1 MTSRNGGRL
10 AILAGTFTMM
20 GAASCSDSGPGG
32 ASPMDA
38 SAPEAEAA
46 ASPSPVTDALPQVIE
61 ASVLGTTCVMPNP
74 ASSGLPNPAVYD
86 TSITGTVFDRLTGLM
101 WQRSAG
107 STPSSQAAA
116 TAACTASRL
125 GGYADWR
132 LPTVLELVSIVDY
145 TAISPSI
152 DSAAFPGT
160 TANLFWTVTPLA
172 GRPHEAWYVQ
182 FIQGATNVLDTSD
195 FNLSRCVRTAMNMA
209 AACYAGGARFKTD
222 AGAGTV
228 TDASTGLVWQQVPA
242 PAMTWSAAKAS
253 CTTAGAGFRLPSLKE
268 LQSIVD
274 YGMAYTGPGPAI
286 DQTAFPATPVGAYW
300 TSSPFSGSDSA
311 AWMVRFSYGD
321 TASSAVVSTP
331 ASAFIQTDPKYVRCV
346 H

>member
-10 AILAGTFTMM
+10 AMLAGAFTMM
-20 GAASCSDSGPGG
+20 GAASCSDAGPGG

-46 ASPSPVTDALPQVIE
+46 ASPNPVTDALPQVIE
-61 ASVLGTTCVMPNP
+61 ASVLGNTCVMPNP
-74 ASSGLPNPAVYD
+74 ASSGLPNPATYD
-86 TSITGTVFDRLTGLM
+86 TSIAGTVFDRLTGLM

-160 TANLFWTVTPLA
+160 TANLFWTFTALA
-172 GRPHEAWYVQ
+172 GRPHEAWYVN
-182 FIQGATNVLDTSD
+182 FIQGGTNVVDPTD

-209 AACYAGGARFKTD
+209 GACYAAGARFKMDT
-222 AGAGTV
+222 GTV
-228 TDASTGLVWQQVPA
+228 TDASTGLVWQQMAA

-253 CTTAGAGFRLPSLKE
+253 CTSAGAGFRLPSLKE

-274 YGMAYTGPGPAI
+274 YGTAYPGPGPAI
-286 DQTAFPATPVGAYW
+286 DQNAFPATPVGAYW
-300 TSSPFSGSDSA
+300 TSSGFSGSDTA

-321 TASSAVVSTP
+321 TASSAVVSMP
-331 ASAFIQTDPKYVRCV
+331 ASAGIQTDPKYVRCV

>member
-1 MTSRNGGRL
+1 
-10 AILAGTFTMM
+10 
-20 GAASCSDSGPGG
+20 
-32 ASPMDA
+32 MDG
-38 SAPEAEAA
+38 SAPEAEA

-74 ASSGLPNPAVYD
+74 ASSGLPNPAMYD
-86 TSITGTVFDRLTGLM
+86 TAIAGTVFDRLTGLM
-101 WQRSAG
+101 WQRSTG

-116 TAACTASRL
+116 AAACTASRL

-132 LPTVLELVSIVDY
+132 LPLVLELVSIVDY
-145 TAISPSI
+145 TATSPSI

-160 TANLFWTVTPLA
+160 TANLFWTATPLA
-172 GRPHEAWYVQ
+172 GRPHEFWYVN
-182 FIQGATNVLDTSD
+182 FIQGGTNVVDPSD
-195 FNLSRCVRTAMNMA
+195 SNLSRCVRTAMNMA
-209 AACYAGGARFKTD
+209 GACYATGARFKMDT
-222 AGAGTV
+222 GTV
-228 TDASTGLVWQQVPA
+228 TDASTGLVWQQMPA

-253 CTTAGAGFRLPSLKE
+253 CNAAGAGFRLPSLKE

-274 YGMAYTGPGPAI
+274 YGMAYLGPGPAI

-300 TSSPFSGSDSA
+300 TSSAFSGSDSV

-331 ASAFIQTDPKYVRCV
+331 AQPLIQTDPKYVRCV